1 MGHFGTIMFL
11 KLEIYIL
18 NWLRTC
24 TSVDQIPSF
33 MFLCVIVFGKKS
45 LMEKMQQKMHESHS
59 RKYQSEGGAVRNF
72 RNNQEHLV

>member
-33 MFLCVIVFGKKS
+33 MFYVLLYLAKKVDG
-45 LMEKMQQKMHESHS
+45 ENAAEDA
-59 RKYQSEGGAVRNF
+59 RKYQSEGSAVRNF

>member
-1 MGHFGTIMFL
+1 MFL

-24 TSVDQIPSF
+24 TSVDQIPIF
-33 MFLCVIVFGKKS
+33 MFLCIIVFGKKIDG
-45 LMEKMQQKMHESHS
+45 ENAAEDA

>member
-24 TSVDQIPSF
+24 TSVDQIPNTF
-33 MFLCVIVFGKKS
+33 MFYVLLYLAKKFDG
-45 LMEKMQQKMHESHS
+45 ENAAEDA
-59 RKYQSEGGAVRNF
+59 RKYQSEGGVVRNS
-72 RNNQEHLV
+72 RNNQERLV

>member
-18 NWLRTC
+18 NWLRTLPVLIK
-24 TSVDQIPSF
+24 SL
-33 MFLCVIVFGKKS
+33 FLCFYVLLYLAKKFDG
-45 LMEKMQQKMHESHS
+45 ENAAEDA
-59 RKYQSEGGAVRNF
+59 RKYQSEGSAVRNF

>member
-24 TSVDQIPSF
+24 TSVDQIPIF
-33 MFLCVIVFGKKS
+33 YVL
-45 LMEKMQQKMHESHS
+45 LYLAQKFDGENAAEDA
-59 RKYQSEGGAVRNF
+59 RNYQSEGGAVRNF